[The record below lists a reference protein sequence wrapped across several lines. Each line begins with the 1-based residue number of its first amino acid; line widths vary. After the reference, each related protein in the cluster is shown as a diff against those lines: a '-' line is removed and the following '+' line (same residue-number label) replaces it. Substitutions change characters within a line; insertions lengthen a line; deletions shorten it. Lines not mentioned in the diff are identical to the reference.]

1 MNEKLALR
9 ILGVIMGWSD
19 AEATEEFHW
28 LRLISRVK
36 YDGYQDYLAGAR
48 FIERLADWVQQFR
61 THEERG
67 AAYAFVRAHVVYIG
81 PAEMLRLVELLYP
94 GEIQRTL
101 LRAVAR
107 ALGIPPYRVWASA
120 EATTAY
126 EQLLRRTLFIGL
138 SDGARL
144 DLFRRANAGVISNE
158 QIVVAAHIDEEKW
171 DDLLKNLRKA
181 PGQAPDAR
189 FSLVYLI
196 DDFVGTGTTFIRK
209 DSESGAW
216 KGKLAKFHK
225 TVRDYRRDSP
235 FEPSVGV
242 CVHHYIANHD
252 AVDKLRARQ
261 AQALVDLSPDHW
273 FQDVRFSFGTILPRD
288 LPITRSNSTGPQEFV
303 DLAKRYYDP
312 ELESRH
318 TGEGGTDMRLGF
330 AACALP
336 LILEHNTPN
345 NTVSLLW
352 AETDGDGEG
361 AHAMRPLFRRRQ
373 RHS

>member
-1 MNEKLALR
+1 
-9 ILGVIMGWSD
+9 MGWPD

-28 LRLISRVK
+28 LRLISRIK

-48 FIERLADWVQQFR
+48 FIESLADWVQQFR
-61 THEERG
+61 TPEERA
-67 AAYAFVRAHVVYIG
+67 AAYAFVRAHLVYIG

-94 GEIQRTL
+94 AEIQRTL

-107 ALGIPPYRVWASA
+107 TLRIPPYRVWASA

-126 EQLLRRTLFIGL
+126 ERLLRRTLFIGL

-171 DDLLKNLRKA
+171 GDLLKNLRKA

-189 FSLVYLI
+189 FALVYLI

-216 KGKLAKFHK
+216 KGKLAKFYK
-225 TVRDYRRDSP
+225 TVQDYHRGSP

-252 AVDKLRARQ
+252 AVEKLRERQ
-261 AQALVDLSPDHW
+261 AQALAALGPDHW
-273 FQDVRFSFGTILPRD
+273 FEDVRFSFGTILPRN
-288 LPITRSNSTGPQEFV
+288 LPISRSDHSEVLAFV
-303 DLAKRYYDP
+303 ELAQRYYDP
-312 ELESRH
+312 GLETSH
-318 TGEGGTDMRLGF
+318 TWEGGTDMRLGF

-352 AETDGDGEG
+352 AETDGEEEG
-361 AHAMRPLFRRRQ
+361 AHAMRPLFHRRQ